1 MFVFVNVDSASVLRG
16 ATGET
21 TVRTLTSLFVAL
33 VTSFTLAHIGA
44 AAAEADRQAPAT
56 TPEPVDEDVIAR
68 IREEGFQRSQ
78 VMDLVG
84 YMTDVL
90 GPRLT
95 ASPNMRRAQQWARA
109 TLESMGLTN
118 AVIEPFGEAG
128 VGWANEYTSL
138 HLLTPTYQPL
148 IGYPYAFTAGTTG
161 KLVGEAQIV
170 SIASRDDF
178 ARYRGTLEGAIVL
191 ASPPRPTPLRFSP
204 DAVRLTQSELE
215 RLAGTTIGSQY
226 GIDGQDYVWD
236 EREKSFVPTPGSP
249 SGGAALMATEVLQFF
264 KTEGVAVVLD
274 AARGGDG
281 TVFVTGRHGS
291 REDRSAAGIAT
302 APPMVALAAEHYNR
316 IYRVV
321 ERGLPARLEIEVRN
335 TIDASNT
342 TGHNVFADLPGTD
355 LADQLVMAGG
365 HFDSWHAGTGA
376 TDDAAGVA
384 VAVEAVRILKAI
396 GVRPRRTIRVA
407 FWSYEE
413 GGKVGSRAWVRAH
426 VGDATRPGPL
436 HDRLSGYF
444 NTDNGA
450 GRIRGVYLQGNER
463 VRPIF
468 SAWTRPLA
476 DLGATTLTIN
486 NEYGVD
492 VVGFDMAGIPAFQF
506 IQDPM
511 DYDTRTHHSN
521 MDVYDKLVPDDMR
534 RNAVI
539 LATFLY
545 HAAMRDDLLPRESR

>member
-1 MFVFVNVDSASVLRG
+1 MA
-16 ATGET
+16 
-21 TVRTLTSLFVAL
+21 
-33 VTSFTLAHIGA
+33 
-44 AAAEADRQAPAT
+44 
-56 TPEPVDEDVIAR
+56 PEPVDEDVIAR

-78 VMDLVG
+78 IMDLVG

-95 ASPNMRRAQQWARA
+95 ASPNMRRAQQWAKA
-109 TLESMGLTN
+109 KLESMGLQN

-128 VGWANEYTSL
+128 VSWANEYTSL
-138 HLLTPTYQPL
+138 HMLTPTYQPL
-148 IGYPYAFTAGTTG
+148 IGYPYAFTSGTNG

-170 SIASRDDF
+170 SIASRADLDK
-178 ARYRGTLEGAIVL
+178 YRGKLAGAIVL

-204 DAVRLTQSELE
+204 DAQRLTQDELE
-215 RLAGTTIGSQY
+215 RLAGATIGSPY

-249 SGGAALMATEVLQFF
+249 SGGGALMATEVLQFF

-274 AARGGDG
+274 AAPGGDG
-281 TVFVTGRHGS
+281 TVFVTGRPGS
-291 REDRSAAGIAT
+291 REDRSAAGVNT

-321 ERGLPARLEIEVRN
+321 DRGLPARLEIEVRN

-342 TGHNVFADLPGTD
+342 TGHNVVADLPGTD

-365 HFDSWHAGTGA
+365 HFDSWHAGAGA

-426 VGDATRPGPL
+426 VGDATRKGPL
-436 HDRLSGYF
+436 YDTISGYF

-511 DYDTRTHHSN
+511 DYETRTHHSN

-545 HAAMRDDLLPRESR
+545 HAAMRDDRLPRESR